1 MKKLALVI
9 LAVIGFIFFVG
20 SLGAY
25 DNNTIGFGQ
34 CLIQVGITIAV
45 EYFTLKSLNK

>member
-1 MKKLALVI
+1 MKKFILAI

-20 SLGAY
+20 SIGAY

-34 CLIQVGITIAV
+34 CLIQVGIAIVV
-45 EYFTLKSLNK
+45 EFFTLKALNK